1 MTLLG
6 GERGGYLGSRAQ
18 ALPREQDLGLSP
30 AVLQPPHS

>member
-1 MTLLG
+1 MTLPWGGG
-6 GERGGYLGSRAQ
+6 GEYLGSRAQ